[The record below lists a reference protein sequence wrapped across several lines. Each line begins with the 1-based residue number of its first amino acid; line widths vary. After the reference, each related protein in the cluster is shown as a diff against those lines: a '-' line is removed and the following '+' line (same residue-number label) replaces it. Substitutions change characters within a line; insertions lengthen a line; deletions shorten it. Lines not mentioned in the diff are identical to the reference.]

1 MKCQTKQEVFNRVIT
16 HLVSQGQ
23 QSVNVDG
30 LCLYHSPSGT
40 SCAVGCLISEED
52 YSPSMEGADVG
63 YIVRKYENLQWM
75 QQFGELLD
83 DLQDLHDVDGN
94 WDNQGLSSNGLEHI
108 QLIADMRGLT
118 NPLS

>member
-1 MKCQTKQEVFNRVIT
+1 MKTDSAQDVFNRVIN

-23 QSVNVDG
+23 KSVSVDG
-30 LCLYHSPSGT
+30 LCLYRSPSGA
-40 SCAVGCLISEED
+40 SCAVGCLISEDD

-83 DLQDLHDVDGN
+83 DLQDLHDVDCN
-94 WDNQGLSSNGLEHI
+94 WDNQGLSSGGLEQI
-108 QLIADMRGLT
+108 QLIADHHRLT